1 MNHARGVKKV
11 LRLLRSKRGEG
22 YVDVII
28 IVMSAMLVIALVVSV
43 FPVFVAKQGLD
54 TFADKLLSP
63 AENAR
68 QIGNETDTRIT
79 QLAEQTGIIPTI
91 SWSGSYISGTK
102 KIQLNGNINVTL
114 IHTVDIGLF
123 GNIGSFPVTF
133 VSKAT
138 GRSEVYWKGY

>member
-1 MNHARGVKKV
+1 MNHAKGVKKM
-11 LRLLRSKRGEG
+11 LRLLRSKKGEG

-43 FPVFVAKQGLD
+43 FPVFIAKQSLD
-54 TFADKLLSP
+54 TFADKLLRT
-63 AENAR
+63 AEIAG

-79 QLAEQTGIIPTI
+79 QLAEQTGIIPSI

-114 IHTVDIGLF
+114 THTVDIGLF
-123 GNIGSFPVTF
+123 GNIGSFPVTL